1 MRTLTLLLIA
11 ALAGNALAQTTIPA
25 KPVTGSPAMNAPV
38 MSAPAMN
45 APAMNQMPMAP
56 MTPVKMGS
64 AMMNGRIPASGTIEV
79 NGAKVY
85 FKAVGTGKPMLLIH
99 GYPLSGELFKNNRA
113 ALAKAG
119 FQVITVDLP
128 GFGKSVA
135 PDMNASIENYARTM
149 IGAMDALGLKTA
161 TVGGISMG
169 GMTLLQMYKLAP
181 TRFNGLVFI
190 DTTAEPAGVAEAAS
204 WRGTAQQAQQMGVAS
219 IVPGILPRMLT
230 GEDRMKMPA
239 QVAFLSGLVT
249 QASLNQPERCGRRR
263 QRPGRPPGRQCRAAH
278 HQGADPA
285 GLRNGRQ
292 PDACRAGDEDAA
304 GHCGQQ
310 TGADSRRRP
319 RHHLREGQRHQRRDH
334 QLGQNPEVKTLKE
347 GCCRK
352 RNIVADGEGSANM
365 LPFPARRMFSSV
377 TVPYRKPLYSRCVS
391 SWPE

>member
-161 TVGGISMG
+161 TVGGMSMG

-249 QASLNQPERCGRRR
+249 QASLNGVV
-263 QRPGRPPGRQCRAAH
+263 GGGNALAA
-278 HQGADPA
+278 
-285 GLRNGRQ
+285 R
-292 PDACRAGDEDAA
+292 PDANAVLPTIKVPTLLVFGMEDNLTPVELAMKMQQGIAGSRLVLIPGGGHATTFEKASATNAA
-304 GHCGQQ
+304 IISW
-310 TGADSRRRP
+310 A
-319 RHHLREGQRHQRRDH
+319 
-334 QLGQNPEVKTLKE
+334 KTLK
-347 GCCRK
+347 
-352 RNIVADGEGSANM
+352 
-365 LPFPARRMFSSV
+365 
-377 TVPYRKPLYSRCVS
+377 
-391 SWPE
+391 